1 MENNQKLPFIAIL
14 YRLLIL
20 FYLCW
25 GAHAWFTWWIDFL
38 DKNEALAVNFI
49 IFLIAEAYRRKM
61 NIPLINDKSIIS
73 AIICLILGQVTGT
86 VFGPL
91 LIPNLLFHM
100 YPIYVLICDEKNS
113 PSVLSFLVNSIA
125 IILVP
130 GLILHLYNLSV
141 GLPPSIPSIYGDSLS
156 YIFFNYGF
164 MLQPIAD
171 YESDSGRF
179 FSIFIEPGYLGV
191 LLAFLLYASKFDM
204 RKKQTWI
211 LLAGLVASFSLSGI
225 MSAVIGYLFIRMSE
239 GRAIKKVVGYL
250 LLLVPVYFVGLEY
263 NGGNN
268 KINELIIQRL
278 QPDEEKGF
286 SGNNRVGE
294 QFDIYFED
302 MVKDGS
308 ILFGMGYDKANK
320 LLADENGMIHG
331 AGYKRYFVIYG
342 ALSGIF
348 FFLFYFFMGPGRPML
363 KNKRYLWGLYVM
375 FVISFLPLGYPLST
389 TWLVGYALGYVNDSN
404 ADAIYK

>member
-1 MENNQKLPFIAIL
+1 MGNKIKLPFIVIL
-14 YRLLIL
+14 YRILIL

-38 DKNEALAVNFI
+38 DKNETLSVNI
-49 IFLIAEAYRRKM
+49 IVFLIAEMYRRKM
-61 NIPLINDKSIIS
+61 SIPIINDKSIVS
-73 AIICLILGQVTGT
+73 AILCLILGQVTGNS
-86 VFGPL
+86 FGPL
-91 LIPNLLFHM
+91 LIPSLLLRM
-100 YPIYVLICDEKNS
+100 YPIYILLCDEKNS
-113 PSVLSFLVNSIA
+113 PAVLSFLVNTIA

-130 GLILHLYNLSV
+130 GLILHFYNQSV

-211 LLAGLVASFSLSGI
+211 LLVGLFASFSLSGI
-225 MSAVIGYLFIRMSE
+225 MSSVIGYIFVKASKNMP
-239 GRAIKKVVGYL
+239 IKKVVVFL
-250 LLLVPVYFVGLEY
+250 LLLMPVYFVGLEY
-263 NGGNN
+263 NGGDN
-268 KINELIIQRL
+268 KVNELIIQRL

-294 QFDIYFED
+294 LFDIYFEQ
-302 MVKDGS
+302 MIEDGS
-308 ILFGMGYDKANK
+308 ILTGMGIDKANK
-320 LLADENGMIHG
+320 LLSDDNGMIHG
-331 AGYKRYFVIYG
+331 AGYKRYFVING
-342 ALSGIF
+342 LLSGLF
-348 FFLFYFFMGPGRPML
+348 FFLFYFFMGPGRPMQ

-375 FVISFLPLGYPLST
+375 FIISFLPLGYPLST
-389 TWLVGYALGYVNDSN
+389 TWLVGYALGYANDTN
-404 ADAIYK
+404 NNAIYK